1 MHTTLT
7 TYWVFGLGFLAQSL
21 FGFRIFYQ
29 WWLAEK
35 ARAAVS
41 PSLFWKLS
49 LAASA
54 LFLLYGILR
63 VDIVI
68 ILGQMVGYFV
78 YIRNLQLKKEW
89 NKLPSWLQ
97 TLIFA
102 IPFAALAWT
111 FGMSGTNSFS
121 NTFFQEMNPF
131 FLIGVFGQALLNI
144 RFIYQLYYSEQHS
157 ESILPLGFWLLSLA
171 GSALVVVYAVYRV
184 DPVLLF
190 AQGIAIVPYVRNIV
204 LANSRVS

>member
-1 MHTTLT
+1 MHTALT
-7 TYWVFGLGFLAQSL
+7 TYWVFALGFLAQSL

-35 ARAAVS
+35 TKEVVS
-41 PSLFWKLS
+41 PSLFWKFS

-68 ILGQMVGYFV
+68 ILGQMIGYFI

-89 NKLPSWLQ
+89 NRFPTALQ
-97 TLIFA
+97 ALIVV

-111 FGMSGTNSFS
+111 FRMAGEVDFS
-121 NTFFQEMNPF
+121 TSLFQDLNPF
-131 FLIGVFGQALLNI
+131 FLAGVTGQLLLNV

-157 ESILPLGFWLLSLA
+157 ESILPLGFWFLSLA
-171 GSALVVVYAVYRV
+171 GSLLVVVYAVYRL
-184 DPVLLF
+184 DPILIL
-190 AQGIAIVPYVRNIV
+190 AQGTAIIPYFRNIV
-204 LANSRVS
+204 LARGRMS